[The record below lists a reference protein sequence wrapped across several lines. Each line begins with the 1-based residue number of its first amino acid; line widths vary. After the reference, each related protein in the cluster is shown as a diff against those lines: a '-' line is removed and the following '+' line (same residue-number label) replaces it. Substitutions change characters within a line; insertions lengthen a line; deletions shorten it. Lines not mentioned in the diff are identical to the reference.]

1 MYIVPLI
8 SKFKALDS
16 DELRLYVLTMEFLR
30 LLRTTI
36 HIHEIVFIGSSPR
49 RRCYKCEVTKMDDT
63 HSESNVHLFIGSIM
77 YTLWGL
83 QEGTSYYTT
92 ILHSWRCTISL
103 CTTETCPHVFSSS
116 WGLYAFFEGDPRDIE
131 SFVSHSAC
139 HPTFGTI
146 LCFVFGDTPSLILT
160 SFSL

>member
-1 MYIVPLI
+1 MTLTLLLISFLTKYFALKTNSLLPRQWGWWSSIAIIDKVSLIFTFKSFIMYIVSLI

-49 RRCYKCEVTKMDDT
+49 RRCYKCEITKMDDT
-63 HSESNVHLFIGSIM
+63 HSGSNVHLFIRSIM

-92 ILHSWRCTISL
+92 ILHS
-103 CTTETCPHVFSSS
+103 
-116 WGLYAFFEGDPRDIE
+116 
-131 SFVSHSAC
+131 
-139 HPTFGTI
+139 
-146 LCFVFGDTPSLILT
+146 
-160 SFSL
+160 